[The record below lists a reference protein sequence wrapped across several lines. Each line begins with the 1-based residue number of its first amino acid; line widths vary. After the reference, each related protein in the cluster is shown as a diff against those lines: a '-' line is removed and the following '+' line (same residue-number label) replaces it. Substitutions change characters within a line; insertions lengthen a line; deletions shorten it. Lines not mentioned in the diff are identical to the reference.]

1 MDGNLI
7 AMVNKNKIRTVMII
21 QARMMS
27 TRLPGK
33 ILKKVMGRTL
43 LEYQIERLRKVRNID
58 EIVIATSTN
67 EYDDEIVSLCE
78 MVGCC
83 VFRGSEND
91 VLSRYFDAAIEFN
104 AECIVRINSDC
115 PLIDHAVVD
124 DVIDYYNFNFPKYN
138 YVSNILE
145 SSYPIGLHT
154 EVFSMNTLEKANKYA
169 MDSDEREHVTPY
181 IYRNNDIFKL
191 GSVIIDT
198 DLSSYRWTVDY
209 PEDFDLVSSILSNIY
224 PSNNDFNMYDIVD
237 FLKTNPKIAS
247 INSRIEK
254 KQTL

>member
-1 MDGNLI
+1 MI

-91 VLSRYFDAAIEFN
+91 VLSRYFDAAIEFKIN
-104 AECIVRINSDC
+104 AFHILVDLKLRI
-115 PLIDHAVVD
+115 
-124 DVIDYYNFNFPKYN
+124 
-138 YVSNILE
+138 
-145 SSYPIGLHT
+145 IGI
-154 EVFSMNTLEKANKYA
+154 FIFIYIF
-169 MDSDEREHVTPY
+169 Y
-181 IYRNNDIFKL
+181 IYYIFY
-191 GSVIIDT
+191 I
-198 DLSSYRWTVDY
+198 
-209 PEDFDLVSSILSNIY
+209 
-224 PSNNDFNMYDIVD
+224 
-237 FLKTNPKIAS
+237 FL
-247 INSRIEK
+247 
-254 KQTL
+254 

>member
-1 MDGNLI
+1 
-7 AMVNKNKIRTVMII
+7 
-21 QARMMS
+21 
-27 TRLPGK
+27 
-33 ILKKVMGRTL
+33 
-43 LEYQIERLRKVRNID
+43 
-58 EIVIATSTN
+58 
-67 EYDDEIVSLCE
+67 
-78 MVGCC
+78 
-83 VFRGSEND
+83 
-91 VLSRYFDAAIEFN
+91 
-104 AECIVRINSDC
+104 
-115 PLIDHAVVD
+115 
-124 DVIDYYNFNFPKYN
+124 
-138 YVSNILE
+138 
-145 SSYPIGLHT
+145 
-154 EVFSMNTLEKANKYA
+154 MNTLEKANKYA